1 MNMKTIFISSMA
13 GVAFLMVSS
22 VSLADA
28 MPGNE
33 VRVGAYYIQYSVK
46 ADDLSGPL
54 TPPGLNATLENTTT
68 AYFAYVRRLDPHF
81 HLEVAF
87 GLPPKTKTRAVGP
100 ATLGSVPFDG
110 QEILTAKWI
119 SPTITLLYV
128 FFDESAA
135 FRPYI
140 GIGVNHTSFVER
152 RITAAGEAIVGG
164 PSTVS
169 LSSST
174 GVAGTIGLSW
184 HVKDAWSVYG
194 SYSMAQIQSDVNV
207 NTLGVN
213 RGTHINFGP
222 RTFILSVGYSF

>member
-1 MNMKTIFISSMA
+1 MKTIITSSLA
-13 GVAFLMVSS
+13 GVALLITST

-28 MPGNE
+28 TPSNSLRAG
-33 VRVGAYYIQYSVK
+33 VYFIQYSVK

-54 TPPGLNATLENTTT
+54 TPPGLNAKLENTTT

-81 HLEVAF
+81 QIELAF

-100 ATLGSVPFDG
+100 AALGSVPFDG

-119 SPTITLLYV
+119 SPSILLEYV
-128 FFDESAA
+128 FFDESAPL
-135 FRPYI
+135 RPYI

-152 RITAAGEAIVGG
+152 RITDAGQAIVGG

-174 GVAGTIGLSW
+174 GIAGTIGVSY
-184 HVKDAWSVYG
+184 HVKDAWHVYG

-207 NTLGVN
+207 NTLGIN
-213 RGTHINFGP
+213 RVTHINFGP
-222 RTFILSVGYSF
+222 RTVVLSVGYSF